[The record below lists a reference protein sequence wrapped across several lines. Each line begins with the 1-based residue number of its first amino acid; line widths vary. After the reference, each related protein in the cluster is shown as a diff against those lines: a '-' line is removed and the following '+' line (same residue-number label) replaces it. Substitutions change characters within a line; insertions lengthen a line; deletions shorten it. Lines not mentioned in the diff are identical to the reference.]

1 MEQNDNAL
9 QVKETNNQ
17 QLPNETKKKKKKL
30 KNHLVTNEKYQQL
43 NLKHDETS

>member
-17 QLPNETKKKKKKL
+17 QLPNETKKKKETKKPPS
-30 KNHLVTNEKYQQL
+30 Y
-43 NLKHDETS
+43 